1 MSRYINV
8 IVVILLSLFV
18 LGLIFGVTGDDA
30 RDYNENDRKQAI
42 KYAQSRLKEYMRV
55 HPIQQE
61 EWGRLTSPVM
71 DSIDS
76 NLMTTQR
83 SMVRQ
88 SIYEGRVGFYS
99 AAVYISCTF
108 GAVVGTL
115 LLRNVKKQS
124 KSPLVDRER

>member
-18 LGLIFGVTGDDA
+18 LGLIFGVKGDDA

-55 HPIQQE
+55 HPIQEE

-83 SMVRQ
+83 

-115 LLRNVKKQS
+115 LLRNAKKQS
-124 KSPLVDRER
+124 KSPLVDRERDVEE